1 VELDAE
7 RFENEARLA
16 LQQGD
21 GAVERLREARS
32 LYTGDFLDGET
43 AGPWHEEHRSRL
55 LRLWAD
61 VSLRLAAALEAAG
74 DDLAAAAVYHEV
86 VVREEL
92 DEAAHRGLMRT
103 WARTGERARALRHYD
118 RLVAFLRDEL
128 ECDPEPETV
137 QVRDSLRGSAAV

>member
-1 VELDAE
+1 M
-7 RFENEARLA
+7 
-16 LQQGD
+16 
-21 GAVERLREARS
+21 
-32 LYTGDFLDGET
+32 DGET

-55 LRLWAD
+55 RRLWAD
-61 VSLRLAAALEAAG
+61 ASLRLATALETDGQDAP
-74 DDLAAAAVYHEV
+74 AAAVYHEV

-118 RLVAFLRDEL
+118 RLVEFLRDEL

-137 QVRDSLRGSAAV
+137 RVRDSLRGSAAV